1 MGKIPTSPL
10 LGVESSQLLCF
21 SPSSNLRNKSLPCPG
36 VHLETYMDFILF
48 PSQLDSIPVKHS
60 ALSLIS
66 VILKRALKTV
76 DHCLDKE
83 AWQDSGVY
91 TAEMMEEF
99 VQLFREA
106 LSKVRAGP
114 CLSFCC
120 RPLHQIQ
127 KKGLPWERGWEPRS
141 VSS

>member
-1 MGKIPTSPL
+1 MA
-10 LGVESSQLLCF
+10 
-21 SPSSNLRNKSLPCPG
+21 
-36 VHLETYMDFILF
+36 FILF

-106 LSKVRAGP
+106 LSKVCAGP
-114 CLSFCC
+114 HLSFCY
-120 RPLHQIQ
+120 RPLHHIQ
-127 KKGLPWERGWEPRS
+127 KKGLSWEHGWEPKECVLLAAGSRS
-141 VSS
+141 QWAGAADKCLLVYLT

>member
-1 MGKIPTSPL
+1 MTL
-10 LGVESSQLLCF
+10 
-21 SPSSNLRNKSLPCPG
+21 
-36 VHLETYMDFILF
+36 ILF
-48 PSQLDSIPVKHS
+48 SSQLDSIPVKQS

-83 AWQDSGVY
+83 AWQDSDVY

-106 LSKVRAGP
+106 LGKVGAGP
-114 CLSFCC
+114 GLRFHC
-120 RPLHQIQ
+120 RPLHQTQ
-127 KKGLPWERGWEPRS
+127 KRERGILGRG
-141 VSS
+141 VRV

>member
-1 MGKIPTSPL
+1 MK
-10 LGVESSQLLCF
+10 Q
-21 SPSSNLRNKSLPCPG
+21 
-36 VHLETYMDFILF
+36 
-48 PSQLDSIPVKHS
+48 S

-91 TAEMMEEF
+91 TAEVMEEF

-106 LSKVRAGP
+106 LGKVGAGLG
-114 CLSFCC
+114 LSFPC
-120 RPLHQIQ
+120 RLLPQRQ
-127 KKGLPWERGWEPRS
+127 EREKGLRTWDRNKGR
-141 VSS
+141 VVLAAG